1 LGRYCLFFERN
12 LNQGSSA
19 IFSNQISY
27 HQGSRFRVQRFR
39 VWGSEGLGD
48 GPRVV
53 AELVSLIE
61 QKIDWEAEKTR
72 TKEIANKLCN
82 ENIE

>member
-1 LGRYCLFFERN
+1 LGRYCLFFERK

-27 HQGSRFRVQRFR
+27 HQGSRFR

-72 TKEIANKLCN
+72 TKEIANRLCN